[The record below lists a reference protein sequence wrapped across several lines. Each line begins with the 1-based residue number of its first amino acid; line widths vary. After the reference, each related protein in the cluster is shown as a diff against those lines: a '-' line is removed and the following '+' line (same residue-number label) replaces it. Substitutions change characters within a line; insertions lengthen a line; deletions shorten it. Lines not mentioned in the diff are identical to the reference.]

1 MLGTGKWCRGSVL
14 VEVVGVSFEQ
24 LRSVGTGEIEIE
36 KEEQSRHRIKKLQVN
51 NESEKNI

>member
-14 VEVVGVSFEQ
+14 VGVVGVSFEQ

-36 KEEQSRHRIKKLQVN
+36 IKKNSQDT
-51 NESEKNI
+51 E